1 MKLEIQDNDGIFT
14 FLSLGIFDKYLEGK
28 LINDEDD
35 SVVRP
40 SESYLNCGYVPVY
53 FGFTKKQLKNH

>member
-1 MKLEIQDNDGIFT
+1 LKLEIQDNDGIFT

-40 SESYLNCGYVPVY
+40 S
-53 FGFTKKQLKNH
+53 

>member
-1 MKLEIQDNDGIFT
+1 MDEDIKVHLIFLTSKPIELEFQDNDGVVT
-14 FLSLGIFDKYLEGK
+14 FISLGIFDKYIEGK

-40 SESYLNCGYVPVY
+40 VKVI
-53 FGFTKKQLKNH
+53 

>member
-1 MKLEIQDNDGIFT
+1 MHLIFLTSKPIELEIQDNDGVGT
-14 FLSLGIFDKYLEGK
+14 FLSIGIFDKYLEGK

-40 SESYLNCGYVPVY
+40 LRVI
-53 FGFTKKQLKNH
+53 

>member
-1 MKLEIQDNDGIFT
+1 MDEDIKVHLIFLSSKSIELEIQDNDGVVT

-28 LINDEDD
+28 LINDGDD

-40 SESYLNCGYVPVY
+40 VKEI
-53 FGFTKKQLKNH
+53 